1 MNISQRIKNCR
12 IERQLTQEEVAE
24 KLFVSR
30 QTISNW
36 ETGKTS
42 PDIESLISLSNLY
55 EISLDQ
61 LIKEDPKFQKRIKIK
76 SHYDS
81 FIMGFGAILVFIGFF
96 GPDSLSLLNF
106 ILGFFFIL
114 SSEYSAK
121 YLEKFFSSK

>member
-12 IERQLTQEEVAE
+12 IERQLIQEEVAE

-96 GPDSLSLLNF
+96 
-106 ILGFFFIL
+106 ILIACHCLISF
-114 SSEYSAK
+114 
-121 YLEKFFSSK
+121 